1 MIPDPNL
8 ALFEGI
14 PGFEQ
19 MARVQRGMAILAT
32 TPRPPVA
39 RTPHAVIHG
48 QDKLAVRYYAPKG
61 EARKTPVVLVPSL
74 INRAWILDLEPGRSL
89 CEGLAAAGHP
99 TYLVDWGEPGPE
111 DAEEDVG
118 YVLLELLHRSI
129 DRVCRHARSEQAF
142 LLGYCLGGTLATM
155 YTALR
160 PRRVAGLVAL
170 AAPVSFVN
178 GGRFRE
184 FTAPGV
190 FDVERAV
197 AADGLVPVDVMRPA
211 FQLLD
216 PMGSLT
222 KYLAV
227 EKASHDPKQLERVLV
242 RERWVEE
249 NVPMSGA
256 FAREFIRKGYQ
267 EDRLLEGTWTVRG
280 EPVDLRTIRCPVHVV
295 ACRKDFITPLAAAT
309 PLAGAVGGPSTT
321 TVLDTGHIGVV
332 VGSEGPRTFYPL
344 LDRWFR
350 QVAPELENGKSAP

>member
-1 MIPDPNL
+1 MPPDPL
-8 ALFEGI
+8 HALVEGV
-14 PGFEQ
+14 PGLEQ
-19 MARVQRGMAILAT
+19 AARVRQGMYILAT

-39 RTPHAVIHG
+39 RTPHAVIHA
-48 QDKLAVRYYAPKG
+48 QDKLVVRYYAPKG
-61 EARKTPVVLVPSL
+61 EARRTPVVLVPSL

-89 CEGLAAAGHP
+89 VEGLAAKGHP

-129 DRVCRHARSEQAF
+129 DRVCRHARSPDAF
-142 LLGYCLGGTLATM
+142 VLGYCLGGTLSAM
-155 YTALR
+155 YAALR
-160 PRRVAGLVAL
+160 PQRVAGLVAL
-170 AAPVSFVN
+170 AAPVSFSS

-197 AADGLVPVDVMRPA
+197 AADGLVPVEVMKPA

-216 PMGSLT
+216 PMGNWT

-227 EKASHDPKQLERVLV
+227 EAAAHDPVQLARVLV
-242 RERWVEE
+242 RERWVED
-249 NVPMSGA
+249 NVPMAGA

-267 EDRLLEGTWTVRG
+267 EDRLLEGTWVIRG
-280 EPVDLRTIRCPVHVV
+280 ERVDLGAIRVPVHVV
-295 ACRKDFITPLAAAT
+295 ACRKDFITPVAAAL
-309 PLAGAVGGPSTT
+309 PLVAAVGGPASS

-350 QVAPELENGKSAP
+350 ETRP